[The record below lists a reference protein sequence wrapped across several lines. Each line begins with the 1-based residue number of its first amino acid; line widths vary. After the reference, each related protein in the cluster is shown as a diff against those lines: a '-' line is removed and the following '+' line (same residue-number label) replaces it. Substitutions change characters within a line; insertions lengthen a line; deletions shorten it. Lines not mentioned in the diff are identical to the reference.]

1 MTEAD
6 RVKRKEQDRLRLAQL
21 QKEESEEQDRMRLV
35 QLQKEKFE
43 EMEKKAEEKR
53 KQTIFHKMNHQYD
66 SSDSEE
72 GPANQE
78 FEFCQEEQKPEKNRV
93 NFSTCCS
100 AILNK
105 IFVENKKLL

>member
-6 RVKRKEQDRLRLAQL
+6 RLKRKEQDRLRLAQL

-78 FEFCQEEQKPEKNRV
+78 FEFCQEEQKPEKNQSK
-93 NFSTCCS
+93 F
-100 AILNK
+100 
-105 IFVENKKLL
+105 